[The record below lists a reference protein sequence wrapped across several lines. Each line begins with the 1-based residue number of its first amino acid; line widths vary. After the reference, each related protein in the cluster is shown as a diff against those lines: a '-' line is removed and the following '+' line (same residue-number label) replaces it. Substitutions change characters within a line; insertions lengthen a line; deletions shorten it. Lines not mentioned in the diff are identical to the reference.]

1 MESLKT
7 YEFFCQKLSARLAG
21 NRERHSMRAAAF
33 FPLDGIEQT
42 VQVTQ
47 VGRVASHAGDVA
59 TDKLD
64 NLW

>member
-1 MESLKT
+1 
-7 YEFFCQKLSARLAG
+7 
-21 NRERHSMRAAAF
+21 MRAAAF